1 MNAGIRRPSKIQNS
15 YLKDS
20 PTWFQPQSD
29 VTSAHSMPFKRFK
42 WKGKGGAILMSPTL
56 LGRLPMTPEVKPAE
70 KPLNFSG
77 IYPASS

>member
-29 VTSAHSMPFKRFK
+29 VTFAHSMPFKPFK
-42 WKGKGGAILMSPTL
+42 WKGKGGVILNVPNPAWAPSHDPGSQT
-56 LGRLPMTPEVKPAE
+56 GGKTP
-70 KPLNFSG
+70 
-77 IYPASS
+77 